1 MAKYTVIIKE
11 VHITQV
17 EVEATSLGEARHA
30 AEDLLESGEA
40 GESIYS
46 HTIPSFEW
54 PVLLEGCNV
63 R

>member
-11 VHITQV
+11 VHITKV
-17 EVEATSLGEARHA
+17 EVEATSLGEARHI

-40 GESIYS
+40 GESKYS